1 MAEFFEDIFKY
12 RPRKDNKS
20 INTFLGDLKT
30 HPEVLAKR
38 LTDLEKEEAD
48 KLITTEELKETLDN
62 SNTGKTPGPD
72 GAEKEFLTR
81 FWPMIGKT
89 INDATQIFIRHQKM
103 NVFLETAPQTNSK
116 QSKSIPV
123 RQKHWRNS
131 NGHN

>member
-1 MAEFFEDIFKY
+1 MGKYKRTWKKYGNKDELKEDMAEFFEDILKY

-62 SNTGKTPGPD
+62 SNAGKTPEPD

-81 FWPMIGKT
+81 FSLIIGKT
-89 INDATQIFIRHQKM
+89 INDATHIFIRDQKL
-103 NVFLETAPQTNSK
+103 NVF
-116 QSKSIPV
+116 
-123 RQKHWRNS
+123 
-131 NGHN
+131 

>member
-12 RPRKDNKS
+12 RPRKDNKN

-38 LTDLEKEEAD
+38 LTHLEKKEAD

-62 SNTGKTPGPD
+62 SNADKTPGPV

-81 FWPMIGKT
+81 FWLMIGKT
-89 INDATQIFIRHQKM
+89 I
-103 NVFLETAPQTNSK
+103 
-116 QSKSIPV
+116 KS
-123 RQKHWRNS
+123 S
-131 NGHN
+131 